1 MTLISPSIVRVS
13 LLTPVTIDLAPNRK
27 ELSRRGLGSLILK
40 LSDSADRNGY
50 IVTEYDLLLL
60 FICNFRFLV
69 AFLVAFAIYSN
80 PIL

>member
-1 MTLISPSIVRVS
+1 M
-13 LLTPVTIDLAPNRK
+13 TPVTIDLAHNRK

-60 FICNFRFLV
+60 FIRNFRFLAV
-69 AFLVAFAIYSN
+69 FLVAFAMYPN